1 MDPYLAFALRLVIAT
16 LLGGLIGL
24 QRELSGKPAG
34 LRTNLLICLG
44 AALITQISLALPAA
58 LGAGDPARIAAQIVS
73 GIGFLGAGTIMRS
86 RHAVHGLT
94 SAATIWVVAAVG
106 LAVGAGFERQ
116 AAMGTA
122 LILIALTVLGS
133 VEKRLLGQETVT
145 MTLAFTDSAPD
156 PQQLLARGRVRRRVL
171 RSQWTSS
178 PGGVSRLEVS
188 WRGAAA
194 DIATVREVAARTPGL
209 TVVGWEIEE

>member
-1 MDPYLAFALRLVIAT
+1 
-16 LLGGLIGL
+16 
-24 QRELSGKPAG
+24 
-34 LRTNLLICLG
+34 
-44 AALITQISLALPAA
+44 
-58 LGAGDPARIAAQIVS
+58 
-73 GIGFLGAGTIMRS
+73 MRS

-116 AAMGTA
+116 AALGTA
-122 LILIALTVLGS
+122 LILIALTVLGA

-178 PGGVSRLEVS
+178 PGGASRLEVS
-188 WRGAAA
+188 WRGAPP
-194 DIATVREVAARTPGL
+194 TSRRCARSRRGRPD
-209 TVVGWEIEE
+209 